1 METVAVPKM
10 MVYVFDLLILGY
22 ILKGI
27 FWVIGYFK
35 HQKEL
40 AIYDAEFRRAAY
52 RVDGTNKFFAELFN
66 DISRW
71 DKVKLYMYY
80 ESLLNKEQRHRK
92 KFLQNEERKM
102 REGE

>member
-40 AIYDAEFRRAAY
+40 AIYDAEFRMAAY

-71 DKVKLYMYY
+71 DKVK
-80 ESLLNKEQRHRK
+80 SLLNKEQRHRK